1 MKDIVLNKELPVI
14 NMNFEEVKASLVDTM
29 ERYKGII
36 VTEEGL
42 KDCKATQKELAGLR
56 NNIDTYRKAIKKEM
70 EKPIKD
76 FEGQCKELISLVE
89 AAEQPIKSG
98 ILIFDQKRKEEK
110 KVAVVN
116 LIDEFI
122 GTYGLEEKYASKLT
136 VLPKYL
142 NLTESIKNIRE
153 DLELRATMIKNEQT
167 TEKAQYE
174 MLVATVNTTLE
185 SVNKTINTPLKY
197 EDFKKYIDYGWDAVR
212 IIKEINDRAEL
223 IREAEKPKEV
233 VQAQEIKVEPI
244 EPVKV
249 QEVVPQEPRQEE
261 SLFYV
266 DIKVVHSKSMIEKLS
281 LFLRENNYKYEV
293 NSKGRY
299 VK

>member
-14 NMNFEEVKASLVDTM
+14 HMNFEEVKASLEDTM
-29 ERYKGII
+29 ERYKGIV
-36 VTEEGL
+36 VTEEGE

-56 NNIDTYRKAIKKEM
+56 NNIDTYRKTIKKEM

-76 FEGQCKELISLVE
+76 FELQCKELISLVE
-89 AAEQPIKSG
+89 AAEHPIKSG
-98 ILIFDQKRKEEK
+98 ILVFDQKRKEEK
-110 KVAVVN
+110 RLAAVN
-116 LIDEFI
+116 LIEEFI
-122 GTYGLEEKYASKLT
+122 QSYSLEEKYASKLT

-142 NLTESIKNIRE
+142 NLTESLKNVRE
-153 DLELRATMIKNEQT
+153 DLELRANMIKKEQD

-174 MLVATVNTTLE
+174 MLVATVKTTLE

-197 EDFKKYIDYGWDAVR
+197 EDFKKYIDYGWDVVR

-233 VQAQEIKVEPI
+233 VQDQEIKVEPI

-249 QEVVPQEPRQEE
+249 QEVVPQEPKQEE

-266 DIKVVHSKSMIEKLS
+266 DIKVIHSKSQIEKLS
-281 LFLRENNYKYEV
+281 LFLRENGYKYEV

>member
-1 MKDIVLNKELPVI
+1 MKDIVLNKELPI
-14 NMNFEEVKASLVDTM
+14 IHMNFEEVKASLVDTM
-29 ERYKGII
+29 EKYKGIV

-56 NNIDTYRKAIKKEM
+56 NNIDTYRKTIKKEM

-76 FEGQCKELISLVE
+76 FEAQCKELISLVE

-98 ILIFDQKRKEEK
+98 ILIFDQKRKDEK
-110 KVAVVN
+110 RVAAVN
-116 LIDEFI
+116 LIGEFI
-122 GTYGLEEKYASKLT
+122 ETYGLEEKYSGRLT

-142 NLTESIKNIRE
+142 NLTESLKNVRE
-153 DLELRATMIKNEQT
+153 DIELRAAILKKEQD

-174 MLVATVNTTLE
+174 MLVATVKTTLE

-223 IREAEKPKEV
+223 IREAERPKEV

-244 EPVKV
+244 EVVKV
-249 QEVVPQEPRQEE
+249 QEVVSEEPKQEE

-266 DIKVVHSKSMIEKLS
+266 DIKVVHSKPMIEKLS
-281 LFLRENNYKYEV
+281 LFLRENGYKYVV

>member
-14 NMNFEEVKASLVDTM
+14 NMNFEEVKASLMDTM

-56 NNIDTYRKAIKKEM
+56 NNIDTYRKTIKKEM

-76 FEGQCKELISLVE
+76 FETQCKELINLVE

-98 ILIFDQKRKEEK
+98 ILVFDNKRREEK
-110 KVAVVN
+110 KVKAQE
-116 LIDEFI
+116 LIIEYVQE
-122 GTYGLEEKYASKLT
+122 YGLEEKYASRLT
-136 VLPKYL
+136 VLDKYL
-142 NLTESIKNIRE
+142 TLTGSVKSIKDDI
-153 DLELRATMIKNEQT
+153 ELRANMLKNEQDMANAKIKMLSDAIVT
-167 TEKAQYE
+167 T
-174 MLVATVNTTLE
+174 VD
-185 SVNKTINTPLKY
+185 SVNATIKTPLKY
-197 EDFKKYIDYGWDAVR
+197 EDFQKYINYGWDAAR
-212 IIKEINDRAEL
+212 IIREINDRAEL

-244 EPVKV
+244 EQVKV
-249 QEVVPQEPRQEE
+249 QEVVPQEPKQEE

-266 DIKVVHSKSMIEKLS
+266 DIKVIHSKSQIEKLS
-281 LFLRENNYKYEV
+281 LFLRENGYKYLV

-299 VK
+299 IK

>member
-14 NMNFEEVKASLVDTM
+14 NMNFEEVKASLMDTM
-29 ERYKGII
+29 ERYKVII

-56 NNIDTYRKAIKKEM
+56 NNIDTYRKTIKKEM

-76 FEGQCKELISLVE
+76 FEAQCKELISLVE

-98 ILIFDQKRKEEK
+98 ILVFDQKRKEEK
-110 KVAVVN
+110 RLAAVN
-116 LIDEFI
+116 LIEEFI
-122 GTYGLEEKYASKLT
+122 QSYSLEEKYASKLT

-142 NLTESIKNIRE
+142 NLTESLKNIRE
-153 DLELRATMIKNEQT
+153 DLELRATMLKNEQD
-167 TEKAQYE
+167 TEKAQHE
-174 MLVATVNTTLE
+174 MLVATVKTTLE

-212 IIKEINDRAEL
+212 IIKEINDRADL
-223 IREAEKPKEV
+223 IRKAEKSKEV
-233 VQAQEIKVEPI
+233 VQTQEIKVEPI

-249 QEVVPQEPRQEE
+249 QEVVQQELKQEE

-266 DIKVVHSKSMIEKLS
+266 DIKVIHNKSQIEKLS
-281 LFLRENNYKYEV
+281 LFLRENGYRYEV